1 MHCVL
6 DLIQSESCP
15 DRVLLYLSADI
26 WVLRAAD
33 FSETLHRVLLSDL
46 QCDASSDGQVLCHL
60 REFRNHALIYFVEL
74 LCGGSVQVKRLY
86 GADFKA
92 LHENIVN
99 NFSDALLVKHMRLYD
114 TACAVVEYGRAL
126 ELRFI

>member
-1 MHCVL
+1 MPLALRCVPPL
-6 DLIQSESCP
+6 PHPSKQ
-15 DRVLLYLSADI
+15 RLSAPSMYAC
-26 WVLRAAD
+26 R
-33 FSETLHRVLLSDL
+33 H
-46 QCDASSDGQVLCHL
+46 ASRSY
-60 REFRNHALIYFVEL
+60 LIYFVEL

-126 ELRFI
+126 